1 MMVQGPPVPVTG
13 SDHPQAAVVAA
24 ESQLDVWISVV
35 LPDVHCYHG
44 EGVKR
49 EER

>member
-1 MMVQGPPVPVTG
+1 MQGPPLPVTG
-13 SDHPQAAVVAA
+13 SDHPRATAVAA
-24 ESQLDVWISVV
+24 ESQLDVWISMV
-35 LPDVHCYHG
+35 LPDVRCCHG